1 MKPGEFLDNPLVMM
15 VALLS
20 VENVFSGYGDSDV
33 LQGVSIRITADEIV
47 TIIGPNGAGKS
58 TLLKTIMGYLMPRS
72 GNVFFQGENMSMH
85 GPEQKV
91 RKGIGYVPQLENVF
105 SSLTVDENLQMGAY
119 TVEKKLLEKRFE
131 EVYSIFPT
139 IRARRHQCVEIMS
152 GGQRQMVAMAQA
164 LVTKPKLLLLD
175 EPSAGL
181 APIVSATV
189 FENIK
194 EIRRGGAAILIVEQ
208 DAYQSLGISNRGYVL
223 ALGQNAFEDKAEN
236 ILNNQQI
243 RETFLGG

>member
-1 MKPGEFLDNPLVMM
+1 VTR
-15 VALLS
+15 VILLS
-20 VENVFSGYGDSDV
+20 VDNVFSGYGDTDV
-33 LQGVSIRITADEIV
+33 LQGVSIRIAMDEIV

-58 TLLKTIMGYLMPRS
+58 TLLKTIMGYLMPRL
-72 GNVFFQGENMSMH
+72 GDVFFKSENMSRH
-85 GPEQKV
+85 GPEKKV

-105 SSLTVDENLQMGAY
+105 SSLTVEENLQMGGY

-131 EVYSIFPT
+131 EVYTLFPA
-139 IRARRHQCVEIMS
+139 IKGKRHQRVEIMS

-164 LVTKPKLLLLD
+164 LVTKPELLLLD

-194 EIRRGGAAILIVEQ
+194 EIRRSGAAILIVEQ
-208 DAYQSLGISNRGYVL
+208 DAYQSLGISDRGYVL

-243 RETFLGG
+243 KETFLGG